1 MKKLHVAL
9 AVTLACGPYACDGSD
24 SAGSGSLSVTASG
37 EEAAISGYP
46 VGAGDDQ
53 IAFADGWTMQLSK
66 VLVSIAGLQLRT
78 NDGDEASVDADPVVV
93 DLHQGEPELWS
104 FEDVAAQRWDRVG
117 YAYVA
122 PTSKTRRV
130 GEIADADVGRMID
143 GGYALL
149 VAGTASKDEREIAF
163 EYGFPF
169 AVTMDGCHNGVDD
182 TDGLVIADGAVAEA
196 QITIHLDHLFFDDW
210 AIEEPDLRFDA
221 MAAMAR
227 STRPLTL
234 DDLKGQDNLSDL
246 VNADGSPLEL
256 GYDPGSDFEPV
267 PENLRDLVI
276 AGATTTGHFNGE
288 GHCDYERT
296 R

>member
-1 MKKLHVAL
+1 MKNA
-9 AVTLACGPYACDGSD
+9 AIAFTLACGSYGCDGSD
-24 SAGSGSLSVTASG
+24 SAGNGSLTVRASG

-46 VGAGDDQ
+46 VGEGDDE
-53 IAFADGWTMQLSK
+53 IAFADGWSLQFSK

-78 NDGDEASVDADPVVV
+78 QDGDNAALDADPVVV

-104 FEDVAAQRWDRVG
+104 FEGVPAQRWDRVG
-117 YAYVA
+117 YEYVA
-122 PTSKTRRV
+122 PGSKTRRI
-130 GEIADADVGRMID
+130 GDIADEDVEQMIE

-149 VAGTASKDEREIAF
+149 VAGTANKNEHEIEL

-182 TDGLVIADGAVAEA
+182 TDGLVIAEGALAEA

-210 AIEEPDLRFDA
+210 AIDEPDLRFDA
-221 MAAMAR
+221 MAAMAP
-227 STRPLTL
+227 TTGPLTL
-234 DDLKGQDNLSDL
+234 DDLKAQDNLSDL
-246 VNADGSPLEL
+246 VGADGAPLEL
-256 GYDPGSDFEPV
+256 GYDPGSDFAPV

>member
-1 MKKLHVAL
+1 
-9 AVTLACGPYACDGSD
+9 
-24 SAGSGSLSVTASG
+24 VTASG